1 MIKKHNFTSK
11 NTEEIFETLNK
22 IREANYDF
30 DISEQLLAD
39 LIEELQFWQDE
50 QDIVF
55 RKKWYEEFFWIHI
68 SNVTRKILCHASR
81 KSQKARIFSVKLD
94 RP

>member
-50 QDIVF
+50 QDIIF
-55 RKKWYEEFFWIHI
+55 RKKFIEPPIDEEVEKKLANKK
-68 SNVTRKILCHASR
+68 NVN
-81 KSQKARIFSVKLD
+81 D
-94 RP
+94 